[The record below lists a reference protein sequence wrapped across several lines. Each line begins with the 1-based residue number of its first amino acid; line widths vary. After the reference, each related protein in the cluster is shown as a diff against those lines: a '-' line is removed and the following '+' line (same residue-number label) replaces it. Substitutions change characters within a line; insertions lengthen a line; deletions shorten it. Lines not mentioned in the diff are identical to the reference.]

1 MTRPQLVREVYFE
14 LRRSM
19 AGRATPREMLES
31 AAALVALFTQPE
43 DYGPRFDLRTGGLP
57 FDEWALDTAFA
68 DGGWRVLGHETH
80 LQDELLDEEE
90 HERWIH
96 NGMARLAREMNA

>member
-19 AGRATPREMLES
+19 AGRASPREMLES
-31 AAALVALFTQPE
+31 AAALVELFSQPE
-43 DYGPRFDLRTGGLP
+43 DYAPAFDLRTGGRA
-57 FDEWALDTAFA
+57 FDEWALDIAFA

-80 LQDELLDEEE
+80 LQEELLDEED

-96 NGMARLAREMNA
+96 HGMARLAMEMNA